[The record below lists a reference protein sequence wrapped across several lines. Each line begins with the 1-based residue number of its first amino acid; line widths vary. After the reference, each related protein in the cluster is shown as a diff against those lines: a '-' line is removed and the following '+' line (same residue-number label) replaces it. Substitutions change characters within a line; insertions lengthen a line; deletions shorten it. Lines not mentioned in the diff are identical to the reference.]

1 MVILAPALN
10 YTGAA
15 CQTDN
20 CVREMSTA
28 SVSGMHVAAHACEV
42 DYQHNAQGLF
52 QYENAFLIF
61 TFFVL

>member
-20 CVREMSTA
+20 PVRGMSPA
-28 SVSGMHVAAHACEV
+28 SVSGMHGADRACEV
-42 DYQHNAQGLF
+42 DLPTTIPTMLMDYLTI
-52 QYENAFLIF
+52 L
-61 TFFVL
+61 

>member
-20 CVREMSTA
+20 PVRGMSPA
-28 SVSGMHVAAHACEV
+28 SVSGMHVADRACEV
-42 DYQHNAQGLF
+42 DLPTPCLFGLF
-52 QYENAFLIF
+52 D
-61 TFFVL
+61 